1 MILRGK
7 GWRWGQVSARVEGA
21 RQGARVGA
29 GECKLHLFPD
39 PAFLPPPPVLSVAT
53 LENPFL

>member
-1 MILRGK
+1 M
-7 GWRWGQVSARVEGA
+7 SARVEGA

-39 PAFLPPPPVLSVAT
+39 PAFHPPPPVFLVAT
-53 LENPFL
+53 LENSFL